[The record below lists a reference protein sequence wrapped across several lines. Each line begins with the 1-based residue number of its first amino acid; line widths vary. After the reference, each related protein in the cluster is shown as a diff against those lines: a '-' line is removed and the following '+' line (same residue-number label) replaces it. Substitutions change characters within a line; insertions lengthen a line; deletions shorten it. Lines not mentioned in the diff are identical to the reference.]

1 MSPQE
6 IDEILQRYLKDE
18 CTGKEKEL
26 VEEWFD
32 AIGKDS
38 GELDVP
44 TQLAVRKKLW
54 SKLVGSA
61 DYKQDNYWRIGRIAA
76 ALLFLAVSTFLLINY
91 YSSTENNKASASANS
106 ANMLRFVNSGNALQR
121 IELKD
126 GSVISLQPG
135 GEVNFPK
142 MFYDKREVYLSGEAF
157 FEVSKDV
164 TRPFLVYANEVTTK
178 VLGTSFLIKAYKQ
191 EKEIVVTVKTG
202 KVSVYTQSS
211 NNKHE
216 AQEEIML
223 TPNQQVIYNRNEN
236 LTVKKLVD
244 DPQIIVQQ
252 PSLKASYTN
261 APVIEIFHALEKIY
275 GIDIQ
280 YDANALS
287 GCTLTYTD
295 IAEEGLYEQI
305 EIICR
310 ALGGRYKRSE
320 FSILIEA
327 EGCK

>member
-1 MSPQE
+1 MLPHE

-18 CTGKEKEL
+18 CTAKEKQL

-32 AIGKDS
+32 AMGKDS
-38 GELDVP
+38 GELDAS
-44 TQLAVRKKLW
+44 TQLEVRKRLW
-54 SKLVGSA
+54 SKLGNETE
-61 DYKQDNYWRIGRIAA
+61 YKNFSYWKLGRVAA
-76 ALLFLAVSTFLLINY
+76 ALLFLVVSTFLLINY
-91 YSSTENNKASASANS
+91 FHSDESTITASADSV
-106 ANMLRFVNSGNALQR
+106 NMLRYVNPGNTPER

-126 GSVISLQPG
+126 GSVILLQPG
-135 GEVNFPK
+135 GEVSFPK

-164 TRPFLVYANEVTTK
+164 KRPFLVYANEVTTK

-191 EKEIVVTVKTG
+191 EQEIVVTVKTG
-202 KVSVYTQSS
+202 KVSVYAQPSNSKHKTQ
-211 NNKHE
+211 
-216 AQEEIML
+216 QEIIL

-236 LTVKKLVD
+236 LTVKMLVD
-244 DPQIIVQQ
+244 DPQVIVQQ
-252 PSLKASYTN
+252 PAAKVSYTN
-261 APVIEIFHALEKIY
+261 APVIEILQALEKSY
-275 GIDIQ
+275 GIHIQ

-295 IAEEGLYEQI
+295 ITEEGLYEQI
-305 EIICR
+305 EIICH
-310 ALGGRYKRSE
+310 ALGARYKRSE